1 MEKVLPMNQSI
12 NITIKNKSYNCIFF
26 MSFQLDQQISLEIR
40 LYEGKIDSRN
50 LLFSN
55 LVDFNES
62 DIIRSPNQVQLFIT
76 YNFGLEI
83 IKSTVEKYIIY
94 RDKQESIA
102 ERFKNIEI
110 IEEINFKQPLLTI
123 PLVSVSFLSVGGAKL
138 K

>member
-26 MSFQLDQQISLEIR
+26 MSFQLNQQISLEIR
-40 LYEGKIDSRN
+40 LFEGKIDYSEKV
-50 LLFSN
+50 LFSN

-62 DIIRSPNQVQLFIT
+62 DIIRSPNQKQIFIT

-83 IKSTVEKYIIY
+83 IKSTVEKYLIY

-110 IEEINFKQPLLTI
+110 IEEINFN
-123 PLVSVSFLSVGGAKL
+123 
-138 K
+138 

>member
-62 DIIRSPNQVQLFIT
+62 DIIRSPNQIQLFIT

-83 IKSTVEKYIIY
+83 IKSTVEKYLIY

-110 IEEINFKQPLLTI
+110 IEEINFN
-123 PLVSVSFLSVGGAKL
+123 
-138 K
+138 